1 MPILIYG
8 LSTFCPQPVPQVS
21 GRRQTPLNAIT
32 PLVPATTL
40 PGLARTA
47 RLRRRHWGMA
57 GGFLACVALPT
68 LVTGGY
74 LFGVAQ
80 DQFASTAGFAVRS
93 EETSTAMGMLSG
105 LSGLTSMSGT
115 VGSDSNI
122 LYEYIQSQEMAQ
134 RVDARLHL
142 RRLFAAPGDP
152 VFGLDPAASVE
163 GLTRFWQRVVTVDY
177 DHSTGLIEVSAHAFT
192 AADAQAVAQAVIEES
207 SHKVNALTEVARTD
221 ATRYA
226 KADLEEAATRLS
238 LARVALTRF
247 RSSSQIVDP
256 SDDIRGQMGIVH
268 TLEAQKAAA
277 MVELNLVSTT
287 AQPTDPRVTNAQRRI
302 EVIDQLIAQE
312 RARFGG
318 EGDTYS
324 TKLGEFERLGV
335 EREFAERTYVAAL
348 TAYDNAR
355 AEAQRKS
362 RYLATYVAP
371 TLAETAEYPRRITLT
386 GMVFGFALLL
396 WGIAL
401 LIYYSLRDRR

>member
-1 MPILIYG
+1 
-8 LSTFCPQPVPQVS
+8 
-21 GRRQTPLNAIT
+21 
-32 PLVPATTL
+32 
-40 PGLARTA
+40 
-47 RLRRRHWGMA
+47 MA

-68 LVTGGY
+68 LMTGGY
-74 LFGVAQ
+74 LYGVAQ
-80 DQFASTAGFAVRS
+80 DQFASSAGFAVRS
-93 EETSTAMGMLSG
+93 EETSTALGMLSG
-105 LSGLTSMSGT
+105 LSGLTSVSAT
-115 VGSDSNI
+115 VASDSNI

-134 RVDARLHL
+134 RIDARLNL
-142 RRLFAAPGDP
+142 RQLFTAPGDP

-192 AADAQAVAQAVIEES
+192 AAEAQAVVQAVIEES
-207 SHKVNALTEVARTD
+207 SAKINALTEVARTD

-226 KADLEEAATRLS
+226 KADLDQATTRLS
-238 LARVALTRF
+238 AARVALTQF
-247 RSSSQIVDP
+247 RSTSQIVDP

-268 TLEAQKAAA
+268 TLEAQMAAA
-277 MVELNLVSTT
+277 MVELNLVSAT
-287 AQPTDPRVTNAQRRI
+287 AQPSDPRVTNAQRRI

-335 EREFAERTYVAAL
+335 EREFAERAYVAAL

-362 RYLATYVAP
+362 RYLATYVTP

-386 GMVFGFALLL
+386 GMVLGFSLLL